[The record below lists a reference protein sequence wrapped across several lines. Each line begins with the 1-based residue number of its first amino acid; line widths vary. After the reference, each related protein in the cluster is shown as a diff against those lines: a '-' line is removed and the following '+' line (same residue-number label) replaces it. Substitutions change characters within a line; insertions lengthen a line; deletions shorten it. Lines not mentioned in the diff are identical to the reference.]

1 MCWDER
7 TSWTTFVLGTV
18 FNVFNIF
25 YFRDPVITVI
35 SILWEWVLMMQFF
48 EAKAWGSQPSGKGP
62 CSVQNKN
69 AAAGALVANVTQP
82 IILALGLIAFTPVP
96 VENKILAMTVTFAYI
111 CWLTYAL
118 NKSQPHEC
126 LKPSESC
133 SHLDLVWWKNF
144 PGGALPYMVTLVMVI
159 LLLLRPMDLAW
170 FELTF
175 ILATLA
181 VSSVFYSCGA
191 GSMWCWFAAFAPLAT
206 GAYWYYTRG
215 PPRAS

>member
-69 AAAGALVANVTQP
+69 AAAGALVRQCHAANHPRSGANRLHPGTGGEQDP
-82 IILALGLIAFTPVP
+82 GDDGDFRLL
-96 VENKILAMTVTFAYI
+96 FA
-111 CWLTYAL
+111 
-118 NKSQPHEC
+118 
-126 LKPSESC
+126 
-133 SHLDLVWWKNF
+133 
-144 PGGALPYMVTLVMVI
+144 G
-159 LLLLRPMDLAW
+159 
-170 FELTF
+170 
-175 ILATLA
+175 
-181 VSSVFYSCGA
+181 
-191 GSMWCWFAAFAPLAT
+191 
-206 GAYWYYTRG
+206 
-215 PPRAS
+215 